1 MESVPASAT
10 SPAPDKPDQEP
21 ATSSWTLRGY
31 LRDSKSLLNCIVLV
45 LPLFVIYQLGVLTTG
60 GVQNGVDFVTT
71 TLLRDV
77 FGGNTLYYI
86 LFNLVVLAGL
96 IGLVFVLRKRDQFH
110 PRLYWAVILEST
122 LYGVLL
128 GFVVSTVLTKI
139 GITPSAASDAP
150 VMGPLDNFVLSLGA
164 GLYEELV
171 FRLILLGGS
180 VWLGRMIWVHLKGPA
195 PAGTEGTEAGG
206 KQALTM
212 FQNVVLV
219 GCAVLVTSL
228 LFSGIHYVGSLAD
241 AFTLHSFSYRF
252 LAGVFFA
259 GLYYARGFAVAVY
272 THAIYDVIVLVL
284 LNSGS

>member
-1 MESVPASAT
+1 MADAKSTALAKEPSPT
-10 SPAPDKPDQEP
+10 STETAPGWSLK
-21 ATSSWTLRGY
+21 GY
-31 LRDSKSLLNCIVLV
+31 LRDSRSLLNCIVLV
-45 LPLFVIYQLGVLTTG
+45 LPLFLIYQLGVLTTG

-77 FGGNTLYYI
+77 FGGNTLYYV

-96 IGLVFVLRKRDQFH
+96 IGLVVVLRKKDRFH

-128 GFVVSTVLTKI
+128 GFLVSTVLAKV
-139 GITPSAASDAP
+139 GITPTAASDAP

-180 VWLGRMIWVHLKGPA
+180 VWLGRLIWVRIKTAGAA
-195 PAGTEGTEAGG
+195 PKEGEDKPG
-206 KQALTM
+206 LSLWE
-212 FQNVVLV
+212 NVLLV
-219 GCAVLVTSL
+219 GGAVIITSL

-241 AFTLHSFSYRF
+241 TFTLHSFSFRF

-259 GLYYARGFAVAVY
+259 ALYYARGFAVAVY

-284 LNSGS
+284 LNAG